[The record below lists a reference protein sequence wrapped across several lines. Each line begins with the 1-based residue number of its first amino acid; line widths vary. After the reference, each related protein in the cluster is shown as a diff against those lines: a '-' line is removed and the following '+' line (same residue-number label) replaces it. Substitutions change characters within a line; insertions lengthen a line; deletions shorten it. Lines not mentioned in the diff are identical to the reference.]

1 MCNEA
6 CNGGSRTDTRVCI
19 HGYCD
24 GASEITVDCNS
35 RGCNEAAATCGSGV
49 QDSLIVAD
57 SQLSASSFWDSVN
70 NPTDH
75 HHRHG
80 RLFGTGG
87 VAAWVAGT
95 TAANEWIQVDY
106 LNPVQ
111 ILGVATQG
119 RGDGGKWPGHDQW
132 VSQYTVSYKTDE
144 NASFQFV
151 VDDSGATVVFGGNSD
166 KETVVANQFPS
177 KVTARIFRINP
188 IVWHNYISMRF
199 EFLTC

>member
-1 MCNEA
+1 M
-6 CNGGSRTDTRVCI
+6 G
-19 HGYCD
+19 
-24 GASEITVDCNS
+24 S

-49 QDSLIVAD
+49 QSSLIVAD

-95 TAANEWIQVDY
+95 TQANEWIQVDY
-106 LNPVQ
+106 LNPVE

-119 RGDGGKWPGHDQW
+119 RGDGGK
-132 VSQYTVSYKTDE
+132 
-144 NASFQFV
+144 
-151 VDDSGATVVFGGNSD
+151 SD

-199 EFLTC
+199 EFLTCYIRISIQNYLMKFYNFICL